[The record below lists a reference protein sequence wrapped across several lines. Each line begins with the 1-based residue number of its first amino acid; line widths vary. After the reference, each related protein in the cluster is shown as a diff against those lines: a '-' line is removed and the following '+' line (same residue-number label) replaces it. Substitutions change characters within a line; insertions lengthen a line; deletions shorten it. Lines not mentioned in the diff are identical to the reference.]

1 MGHGPGLLQML
12 CGASIMTD
20 LSLTISPETPNDAQ
34 AIERLH
40 ERTFGPGRFV
50 LSAYRLRE
58 HVSHILDLS
67 FTARIG
73 TLLVG
78 SVRQL
83 PICIGD
89 TPALLLG
96 PLTVEPPFR
105 GRGIAKALLERSLD
119 EARKQGHRL
128 IVLVGDEPYYGR
140 AGFKKIP
147 KGTATMPGPVD
158 PARLLVCELTAGAFD
173 GVTGAVRPDWNAV
186 EA

>member
-1 MGHGPGLLQML
+1 
-12 CGASIMTD
+12 MTD
-20 LSLTISPETPNDAQ
+20 LSLTILPETPNDAQ
-34 AIERLH
+34 PVERLH

-58 HVSHILDLS
+58 HVDHINALS

-83 PICIGD
+83 PILIGD

-105 GRGIAKALLERSLD
+105 ARGVGRALLDRALADAKE
-119 EARKQGHRL
+119 QGHKL
-128 IVLVGDEPYYGR
+128 ILLVGDEPYYSR
-140 AGFKKIP
+140 VGFKRIP
-147 KGTATMPGPVD
+147 KGRVTMPGPVD
-158 PARLLVCELTAGAFD
+158 ANRLLVIELADGAFD
-173 GVTGAVRPDWNAV
+173 GVGGPIRPDWSRART
-186 EA
+186 AP

>member
-1 MGHGPGLLQML
+1 M
-12 CGASIMTD
+12 SD
-20 LSLTISPETPNDAQ
+20 LSLTILPEKPNDAD

-58 HVSHILDLS
+58 HVDHLLDLS

-89 TPALLLG
+89 TPALMLG

-105 GRGIAKALLERSLD
+105 SRGVGRALLDRALAD
-119 EARKQGHRL
+119 AKKAGHRL
-128 IVLVGDEPYYGR
+128 VILVGDEPYYSR
-140 AGFKKIP
+140 VGFKAVP

-158 PARLLVCELTAGAFD
+158 YSRLLVAELVEGAFN
-173 GVTGAVRPDWNAV
+173 GVSGAVRPDWSKAK
-186 EA
+186 

>member
-1 MGHGPGLLQML
+1 M
-12 CGASIMTD
+12 SD
-20 LSLTISPETPNDAQ
+20 LSLTILPEKPNDAD
-34 AIERLH
+34 AVERLH

-58 HVSHILDLS
+58 HVDHLLELS

-89 TPALLLG
+89 TPALMLG

-105 GRGIAKALLERSLD
+105 KRGVGRALLDRALD
-119 EARKQGHRL
+119 DARKAGHRL
-128 IVLVGDEPYYGR
+128 VLLVGDEPYYSR
-140 AGFKKIP
+140 VGFKAVP

-158 PARLLVCELTAGAFD
+158 YSRLLVAELVEGAFD
-173 GVTGAVRPDWNAV
+173 GVSGTIRPDWSKA
-186 EA
+186 E